1 VTRHD
6 GATPAGGRRAVVRDR
21 EDAVLARLQQ
31 LAADLDDAPD
41 PRFRAATRDR
51 LVAMAAVRA
60 PQPARRTGL
69 HWLPAARV
77 DGGPPAAWRGRL
89 IAGLAGAAMTVTALG
104 TLAALSTDAR
114 PGDVLYGVKRGTEQ
128 TQLTLAGDDRGL
140 TLLEFARTR
149 LDELAAL
156 RDPAATDVVDLLA
169 TMDAQTREGAALLA
183 AQAVAGR
190 DAAPVD
196 GLADWAGRQTAEL
209 TALRPGLPAGAADAS
224 QASLGLLT
232 DVSGRA
238 AGLRTVLICAGDPVT
253 TGTDGLGPVPAGCP
267 DEEPGT
273 GTVPGETPS
282 GDTGVI
288 SGDEPAS
295 GRDTG
300 APAGT
305 STGSPAPIPQPAPGP
320 APAPVPTAGSGDR
333 GTAPAPGGGTTPVGP
348 DTPAAE
354 EPPLPAPPLPL
365 PAPVVP
371 AEPDAPLLDTPLPV
385 CIRPLVC

>member
-21 EDAVLARLQQ
+21 EDAVVARLQQ

-60 PQPARRTGL
+60 PQPARRAGL
-69 HWLPAARV
+69 RRLPAARA
-77 DGGPPAAWRGRL
+77 DDGPPAAWRTRL
-89 IAGLAGAAMTVTALG
+89 TAGLAGAAMTVTVLG

-156 RDPAATDVVDLLA
+156 RDPPATDVVGLLA

-196 GLADWAGRQTAEL
+196 GLADWAGRQTADL
-209 TALRPGLPAGAADAS
+209 TALRPGLPAGAAAAS
-224 QASLGLLT
+224 HASLELLT

-238 AGLRTVLICAGDPVT
+238 AGLRTVLACAGDPVT
-253 TGTDGLGPVPAGCP
+253 TATDELGPVPAGCP

-273 GTVPGETPS
+273 GTRPGETPS
-282 GDTGVI
+282 GDTGGVLP
-288 SGDEPAS
+288 GDEPAS

-305 STGSPAPIPQPAPGP
+305 STGSPAPIPQPAPAP

-333 GTAPAPGGGTTPVGP
+333 GAAPAPGGGTTPVVP
-348 DTPAAE
+348 DTPPAE
-354 EPPLPAPPLPL
+354 EPPL